1 MKSKRSSARAFGNSS
16 GHIDMA
22 LFSVVSALG
31 LFALTVPVRRAG
43 MINRTAWLAG

>member
-1 MKSKRSSARAFGNSS
+1 MKGKRSSARAFENSS

-22 LFSVVSALG
+22 LFPVVFALR
-31 LFALTVPVRRAG
+31 LFALTFPVGRSG

>member
-1 MKSKRSSARAFGNSS
+1 MKGKRSSARAFENNS

-22 LFSVVSALG
+22 LFPVVSALR
-31 LFALTVPVRRAG
+31 LFALTFPGVPGG